1 MAKDIFPD
9 PETAPDSRTAYLWK
23 LRRECRGIVFGAD
36 GKVIARRFHKFFNVN
51 ETDETLSSKIN
62 LNRPFVIT
70 EKLDGTMIS
79 PYFTASKLRYAT
91 KAGVT
96 DNTYLVEDYIS
107 RSNIPYNEFCTEW
120 IERSFTPIFEYC
132 GPKQPIVLSYAE
144 ESLRLIT
151 LRHMVTGQYIPFMSL
166 KTITSSAGIPIVNA
180 WEPSELGVDVNHLSS
195 FTLFEA
201 KMKQAKNI
209 EGFVLR
215 FNDGDMLK
223 IKTNWYF
230 TLNKSL
236 DKIRNCSERHLW
248 ISILKEEYD
257 DIKVFLPAN
266 LRSEMDAFSIQ
277 LNTRI
282 HQATENLL
290 KKVSEQYDK
299 PKKEFSIWVQKL
311 QPHEKRI
318 VWVIREILE
327 KNGGSIQEDIAF
339 QVRKVLIDFI
349 LNNLNNTKNW
359 KATGVP
365 LLDNLR
371 FREK

>member
-9 PETAPDSRTAYLWK
+9 PMSAPDSRTAYLWR

-51 ETDETLSSKIN
+51 ETEETQSEKIN

-79 PYFTASKLRYAT
+79 PYFTESKLRYAT

-96 DNTYLVEDYIS
+96 DNTLLVEDFIS
-107 RSNIPYNEFCTEW
+107 RSGVPYNHFCTSW
-120 IERSFTPIFEYC
+120 IQQSYTPIFEYC

-151 LRHMVTGQYIPFMSL
+151 LRHMVTGQYIPFGTL
-166 KTITSSAGIPIVNA
+166 KSIAVEAGIPFVNA
-180 WEPSELGVDVNHLSS
+180 WEPSELGVDVNDLSS
-195 FTLFEA
+195 FTLFEK

-248 ISILKEEYD
+248 LSILKEEYD
-257 DIKVFLPAN
+257 DIKSFLPAD
-266 LRSEMDAFSIQ
+266 LRTQMDAFAAT
-277 LNTRI
+277 LNLHI
-282 HQATENLL
+282 HQTSERLL
-290 KKVSEQYDK
+290 KNVFEQSK
-299 PKKEFSIWVQKL
+299 IPKKEFSSWVQTLKS
-311 QPHEKRI
+311 HEKRI
-318 VWVIREILE
+318 AWMIREIVETNEGL
-327 KNGGSIQEDIAF
+327 KQEEILF
-339 QVRKVLIDFI
+339 LVRKALIDFI
-349 LNNLNNTKNW
+349 VVNLGTTKNW
-359 KATGVP
+359 KATGIP
-365 LLDNLR
+365 LLDNIS
-371 FREK
+371 FKQK